1 MLKVNGLML
10 FLGLPL
16 LLLVAM
22 FLTRVMIRLAP
33 RLGLIDHPEA
43 RRIHVKPVPRAGG
56 VAVYLTMLIGFAV
69 LFFLRVDLGSQLSTE
84 WLLVFLGAAS
94 LIVAVGIADD
104 RWQLSAWVKLGGQM
118 LAAAIMFQFGAH
130 SGSMFG
136 LDVPWVVDF
145 GVHMAWYV
153 ALINAFNLID
163 GMDGLCA
170 GLGLI
175 ALTIL
180 GVLAAFGPVPQSVLV
195 MGVMAMALLGFLRY
209 NFHPARIFL
218 GDAGSMLI
226 GFFIASVGAATV
238 GRSAVMAGLLL
249 PLLVAGVPLFDVFLA
264 IWRRTARRLAQSRP
278 GQAAIR
284 VFDPDRDHLHHR
296 LLGWGLTQRQ
306 AALTLYALA
315 VGAAVLALVPM
326 LGGENLLGLSL
337 VAGVVIVLVGL
348 RYLAPVEVIES
359 GAGLR
364 AIIRRPRG
372 ARGMVTIYF
381 LYDTVALAVSAFVAL
396 ILIRKAT
403 LVVLDSHAFWMQV
416 SIFTACGLLALRFGR
431 AHVRRWMRAGL
442 HDFAETFVWLLCG
455 AGISFS
461 LQSVALTD
469 FSYRFVV
476 FHLCAVALAVPLVF
490 LPRCL
495 GAMLREFVIDT
506 MHRRKRLAT
515 KKSSRTALL
524 YGAGDMAEVFLCYL
538 RLSPPTRW
546 ADFHFV
552 GFLDDSEPLKGRRL
566 GGFPILGGLD
576 HLRALTT
583 RMGINCVVVTAN
595 FDSVHASELLSE
607 AERLDL
613 EVLLWLPEMEPQL
626 LRAPKVA
633 PACEPSPQRS
643 APGASPTGLPT
654 LVPSAERTEGFS
666 PRGVSAT

>member
-1 MLKVNGLML
+1 MV
-10 FLGLPL
+10 
-16 LLLVAM
+16 
-22 FLTRVMIRLAP
+22 LTWVMIRVAP

-56 VAVYLTMLIGFAV
+56 IAVFLTMLIGFAV
-69 LFFLRVDLGSQLSTE
+69 LFFLDVDLGRELGTE
-84 WLLVFLGAAS
+84 WLLVFFAAAS
-94 LIVAVGIADD
+94 LLVAVGVADD
-104 RWQLSAWVKLGGQM
+104 RWQLSAWVKLGGQVA
-118 LAAAIMFQFGAH
+118 AAAIMYQFCPH
-130 SGSMFG
+130 SGRLFG
-136 LDVPWVVDF
+136 FAVPWVVAF

-153 ALINAFNLID
+153 LLINAFNLID

-180 GVLAAFGPVPQSVLV
+180 GVLAAFGPMPQSVLV
-195 MGVMAMALLGFLRY
+195 LGVMAMALLGFLRY

-264 IWRRTARRLAQSRP
+264 IWRRMARRMANSRP

-296 LLGWGLTQRQ
+296 MLSWGLTQRQ
-306 AALTLYALA
+306 VALAIYALA
-315 VGAAVLALVPM
+315 AGGALLALMPM
-326 LGGENLLGLSL
+326 LGGSNLLGLSL
-337 VAGVVIVLVGL
+337 VAGVVIALVGL
-348 RYLAPVEVIES
+348 KYLAPVELIES

-364 AIIRRPRG
+364 AVIRRPRG
-372 ARGMVTIYF
+372 ARGMVTSYF
-381 LYDTVALAVSAFVAL
+381 LYDTVALTVSALVAVL
-396 ILIRKAT
+396 LIRKTT
-403 LVVLDSHAFWMQV
+403 LVALDNQAFLLQV
-416 SIFTACGLLALRFGR
+416 SIFTACGMLGLCFGK
-431 AHVRRWMRAGL
+431 AHVRRWMRAGI
-442 HDFAETFVWLLCG
+442 HDFAETFIWLLCG

-461 LQSVALTD
+461 LQSIAVTD
-469 FSYRFVV
+469 FSYRFVI

-515 KKSSRTALL
+515 KMSSRTALL
-524 YGAGDMAEVFLCYL
+524 YGAGDMAEVFLCFL
-538 RLSPPTRW
+538 RLSPPARW

-552 GFLDDSEPLKGRRL
+552 GFLDDSESLKGRRL
-566 GGFPILGGLD
+566 GGFPILGGLE
-576 HLRALTT
+576 HLRALST

-595 FDSVHASELLSE
+595 FESSQARELLRE

-613 EVLLWLPEMEPQL
+613 EVLLWLPEMEPQP
-626 LRAPKVA
+626 LRAPNVA
-633 PACEPSPQRS
+633 SASDAAAQRPA
-643 APGASPTGLPT
+643 AGLQVF
-654 LVPSAERTEGFS
+654 VPSAERTEEFS
-666 PRGVSAT
+666 ARGLSTT